1 MTRASDTARLLG
13 AGATILDGTTIS
25 TADNDPQ
32 LILKCTDT
40 DASTGPKLDLERNPG
55 EAGADGD
62 NLAQINFYGYNDAS
76 EKSQYLY
83 LFAEAAD
90 VADGS
95 EDVRFGFGGLVA
107 GADSSIMTF
116 THGTSATGA
125 DPEIVFNDSSKDI
138 NFRVESD
145 GNANAFFLEAST
157 GRIGMGTNAMGD
169 YHANNDDLVIS
180 TSGSTG
186 ITIASGTSDQGRIA
200 FADGTG
206 DSAEEMR

>member
-1 MTRASDTARLLG
+1 MTRASDTAKLLG
-13 AGATILDGTTIS
+13 AGATILDGATIS

-76 EKSQYLY
+76 EKTQYLY

-90 VADGS
+90 VANGS

-107 GADSSIMTF
+107 GADSNIMTF

-138 NFRVESD
+138 NFRVESNGQANMLFVD
-145 GNANAFFLEAST
+145 G
-157 GRIGMGTNAMGD
+157 
-169 YHANNDDLVIS
+169 
-180 TSGSTG
+180 
-186 ITIASGTSDQGRIA
+186 
-200 FADGTG
+200 
-206 DSAEEMR
+206 